1 MKSNSATIEQYLL
14 ELPEDRKLPMSTL
27 RNIIKN
33 NIPNGFEEVMSYG
46 MIGYVV
52 PHSIYPNG
60 YHCNPKLPLPYI
72 NIGSQKN
79 FIVLHHLG
87 IYGNNEIL
95 DWFVAEYPKHAKHK
109 LDMGK
114 GCVRF
119 KKINEIPY
127 KLIEELINKIS
138 LEKYIAQYEEN
149 IKRK

>member
-1 MKSNSATIEQYLL
+1 MKSNSETVEKYLI
-14 ELPEDRKLPMSTL
+14 ELPEERKLPMSTL

-33 NIPNGFEEVMSYG
+33 NIPDGFEEVMSYG

-52 PHSIYPNG
+52 PKSVYPNG

-87 IYGNNEIL
+87 IYGSTEIL
-95 DWFVAEYPKHAKHK
+95 DWFVSEYPKHAKHK

-119 KKINEIPY
+119 KKVNEIPY
-127 KLIEELINKIS
+127 LLIEELIKKIS

-149 IKRK
+149 INRK

>member
-1 MKSNSATIEQYLL
+1 MKSNSTTIEQYLF
-14 ELPEDRKLPMSTL
+14 ELPEERKHPMSTL

-33 NIPNGFEEVMSYG
+33 NIPDGFEEVMSYG

-52 PHSIYPNG
+52 PKSVYPNG

-87 IYGNNEIL
+87 IYGSTKIL
-95 DWFVAEYPKHAKHK
+95 DWFVSEYPKHAKHK

-119 KKINEIPY
+119 KKVNEIPY
-127 KLIEELINKIS
+127 LLIEELIKKIS

-149 IKRK
+149 INRK

>member
-1 MKSNSATIEQYLL
+1 MKSNSETVEKYLI
-14 ELPEDRKLPMSTL
+14 ELPEERKLPMSTL
-27 RNIIKN
+27 MNIIKN
-33 NIPNGFEEVMSYG
+33 NIPDGFEEVMSYG

-52 PHSIYPNG
+52 PKSVYPNG

-87 IYGNNEIL
+87 IYGSTEIL

-119 KKINEIPY
+119 KKVNEIPY
-127 KLIEELINKIS
+127 LLIKELINKIS
-138 LEKYIAQYEEN
+138 LEKYISQYEEN
-149 IKRK
+149 IKLK

>member
-1 MKSNSATIEQYLL
+1 MKSNSETVEKYLS
-14 ELPEDRKLPMSTL
+14 ELPEDRKLPMINL

-52 PHSIYPNG
+52 PHSVYPNG

-72 NIGSQKN
+72 NIGSQKK

>member
-1 MKSNSATIEQYLL
+1 MKSNSETVEQYLN
-14 ELPEDRKLPMSTL
+14 ELPEDRKLPMSNI
-27 RNIIKN
+27 RNVITQ
-33 NIPNGFEEVMSYG
+33 NIPTGFEEVISYG

-52 PHSIYPNG
+52 PQSIYPDG
-60 YHCNPKLPLPYI
+60 YHCNKKLPLPFI

-87 IYGNNEIL
+87 IYGSNDIL
-95 DWFVAEYPKHAKHK
+95 DWFVAEYPKHANHK

-127 KLIEELINKIS
+127 TLIEELVKKIS
-138 LEKYIAQYEEN
+138 LEKYIAQYEAN
-149 IKRK
+149 FLKK

>member
-1 MKSNSATIEQYLL
+1 MKSNSETVEQYLN
-14 ELPEDRKLPMSTL
+14 ELPEDRKLPMSNL

-33 NIPNGFEEVMSYG
+33 NIPKGFEEVMSYG

-52 PHSIYPNG
+52 PHSIYPSG

-87 IYGNNEIL
+87 IYGSTEIL
-95 DWFVAEYPKHAKHK
+95 DWFVSEYPKHAKHK
-109 LDMGK
+109 FDMGK

-119 KKINEIPY
+119 KKVNEIPY
-127 KLIEELINKIS
+127 LLIEELINKIS

-149 IKRK
+149 IKQK

>member
-1 MKSNSATIEQYLL
+1 MKSNSSTIEQYLF
-14 ELPEDRKLPMSTL
+14 ELPEERKLPMYTL

-52 PHSIYPNG
+52 PHSVYPNG

-72 NIGSQKN
+72 NIGSQKK

>member
-1 MKSNSATIEQYLL
+1 MKSNSETVEQYLS
-14 ELPEDRKLPMSTL
+14 ELSDDRKLPMSNL
-27 RNIIKN
+27 RNIILE
-33 NIPNGFEEVMSYG
+33 NIPTGFEEVMSYG

-52 PHSIYPNG
+52 PQSIYPDG
-60 YHCNPKLPLPYI
+60 YHCNKKLPLPFI

-87 IYGNNEIL
+87 IYANSTIL
-95 DWFVAEYPKHAKHK
+95 DWFVAEYPKHAKYK

-127 KLIEELINKIS
+127 TLIGELVKKIS
-138 LEKYIAQYEEN
+138 VDDYLKLYESN
-149 IKRK
+149 FLKK

>member
-1 MKSNSATIEQYLL
+1 
-14 ELPEDRKLPMSTL
+14 
-27 RNIIKN
+27 
-33 NIPNGFEEVMSYG
+33 MSYG

-87 IYGNNEIL
+87 IYGSTEIL

-119 KKINEIPY
+119 KKVNEI
-127 KLIEELINKIS
+127 LVGATSEIDSIS
-138 LEKYIAQYEEN
+138 LLTHWVADEMRYSGISMGEGEGFTLHCGEMNFTDRCGVCKDKAGMLITMLRSAGFE
-149 IKRK
+149 

>member
-1 MKSNSATIEQYLL
+1 MKSNSETVEKYLS
-14 ELPEDRKLPMSTL
+14 ELPEDRKLPMINL

-52 PHSIYPNG
+52 PHSVYPNG

-87 IYGNNEIL
+87 IYGINEIL
-95 DWFVAEYPKHAKHK
+95 DWFVAEYPKHANHK

-119 KKINEIPY
+119 KKTNEIPY

>member
-1 MKSNSATIEQYLL
+1 MKSNSETVEKYLS
-14 ELPEDRKLPMSTL
+14 ELPEDRKLPMINL
-27 RNIIKN
+27 RNIIKY
-33 NIPNGFEEVMSYG
+33 NIPDGFEEVMSYG

-52 PHSIYPNG
+52 PHSVYPNG

>member
-1 MKSNSATIEQYLL
+1 MKSKSETVEQYLS
-14 ELPEDRKLPMSTL
+14 ELPEDRKLPMSNL

-33 NIPNGFEEVMSYG
+33 NIPKGFEEIMSYG

-52 PHSIYPNG
+52 PHSVYPKG

-87 IYGNNEIL
+87 IYGSTKIL
-95 DWFVAEYPKHAKHK
+95 DWFVSEYPKHAKHK
-109 LDMGK
+109 LDTGK

-119 KKINEIPY
+119 KKTNEIPY
-127 KLIEELINKIS
+127 LLIEELIKKIS
-138 LEKYIAQYEEN
+138 LEKYIAQYEESIN
-149 IKRK
+149 RK